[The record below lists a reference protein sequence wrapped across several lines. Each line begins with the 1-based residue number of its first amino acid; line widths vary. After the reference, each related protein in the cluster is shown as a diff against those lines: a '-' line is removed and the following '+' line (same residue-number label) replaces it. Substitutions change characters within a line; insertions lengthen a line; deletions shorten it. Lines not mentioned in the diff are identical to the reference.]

1 MLIPLSNLLAVGLLA
16 LNPFDIQFPIPELGN
31 CNSME
36 ECKAYC
42 DDSAN
47 QDACMNW
54 AQGQGVQT
62 HKPRPE
68 EVKAGPGGCDS
79 RESCDAFCQQPVNM
93 NVCLDF
99 AVQDGFMTQAEADKI
114 KRFQVRHQQR
124 RQRRQEQHREP
135 PRPEEP
141 DINEEKASRAIEKFG
156 GPGGCSNMDECDNF
170 CSTMG
175 NEEICMNYAMEH
187 GLFKP
192 EEAERM
198 KKMMTMEGPGGCI
211 GRECE
216 FYCETPEHQLECM
229 EFAYQEGFM
238 EEEEYQ
244 EAKKFM
250 EATGGTG
257 IGPGGCQGQEC
268 EAYCDDP
275 AHQDECFEFFK
286 NAGMIDPEEI
296 EMIEMMKQRE
306 MEMDMKMREEEMM
319 HFQEDKN
326 RIWEEIEEAR
336 QHEGDESLERFYQE
350 FPIGGEWTEEME
362 QQKDQYWQQVEE
374 QRRIEEERFHQEQME
389 FEMHMMEKEMMEMM
403 EFQEFEGLEQPLEIE
418 MKGMPELSPAGI
430 LLYPF
435 INLLN

>member
-1 MLIPLSNLLAVGLLA
+1 
-16 LNPFDIQFPIPELGN
+16 
-31 CNSME
+31 
-36 ECKAYC
+36 
-42 DDSAN
+42 
-47 QDACMNW
+47 
-54 AQGQGVQT
+54 
-62 HKPRPE
+62 
-68 EVKAGPGGCDS
+68 
-79 RESCDAFCQQPVNM
+79 
-93 NVCLDF
+93 
-99 AVQDGFMTQAEADKI
+99 
-114 KRFQVRHQQR
+114 
-124 RQRRQEQHREP
+124 
-135 PRPEEP
+135 
-141 DINEEKASRAIEKFG
+141 
-156 GPGGCSNMDECDNF
+156 
-170 CSTMG
+170 
-175 NEEICMNYAMEH
+175 
-187 GLFKP
+187 
-192 EEAERM
+192 
-198 KKMMTMEGPGGCI
+198 
-211 GRECE
+211 
-216 FYCETPEHQLECM
+216 
-229 EFAYQEGFM
+229 M

-389 FEMHMMEKEMMEMM
+389 FEMHMMEKEMMEGFEMEM
-403 EFQEFEGLEQPLEIE
+403 EFKGLEEPLEIE
-418 MKGMPELSPAGI
+418 IKGMPELEPQPESVPELSPAGI
-430 LLYPF
+430 ILYP
-435 INLLN
+435 LLQLMGN